1 MRKFVEPSLAGSDW
15 DLPMQDSS
23 VGKSTNIASEYH
35 GTLPRTSSGLAS
47 RIVAWLSQLGK
58 RSTATNLAEDA
69 RQPVG
74 FFYAS
79 QTGNAE
85 NLARDAASLAENL
98 GLKVVLSALDEIDV
112 YGLSSFQHA
121 VFFVS
126 TYGEGDMPDNGQ
138 LLWDGLSAQ
147 DAPALHGFHF
157 AVLSLGDSSYRDFC
171 RAGKRVDA
179 CLEALGAT
187 RLQPLLTCDVDFEQ
201 PATAWINQL
210 LAVISGENADAVTAL
225 NASSPVSED
234 RHNFV
239 HVKLA
244 ERRRLSGTEAEKPIH
259 HVEFD
264 LANTGLVYA
273 VGDAVGI
280 KPVNDA
286 ELVSAVI
293 TWLGVKPDTLVEGRP
308 LDVVLAHER
317 EIRNPGP
324 DLMRAIA
331 ERTSEDDLRSVWHAN
346 DIQALGD
353 FFRGGDVVD
362 VLSHSPP
369 ASLSADELI
378 SLLKPL
384 QHRNYSISSSPL
396 VAPTRVHITVGAVRY
411 TRGDRIHR
419 GVCSTFLADRL
430 TDEAGADLVVLPNKN
445 FRLPKDPTTP
455 LIMIGPG
462 TGIAPFRA
470 FLQERRATGATGRNW
485 LFFGN
490 RNCGS
495 DFIYRDE
502 ILAYEQDGFLT
513 RLDLAFSRDQPKKIY
528 VQTRMRERGAELYD
542 WLEQGAAFYVCG
554 DASRMARDVDDA
566 LVEIIAQHGG
576 LSATLA
582 QDYVARMKR
591 DKRYLRDVY

>member
-1 MRKFVEPSLAGSDW
+1 
-15 DLPMQDSS
+15 
-23 VGKSTNIASEYH
+23 
-35 GTLPRTSSGLAS
+35 
-47 RIVAWLSQLGK
+47 
-58 RSTATNLAEDA
+58 
-69 RQPVG
+69 
-74 FFYAS
+74 
-79 QTGNAE
+79 
-85 NLARDAASLAENL
+85 
-98 GLKVVLSALDEIDV
+98 
-112 YGLSSFQHA
+112 
-121 VFFVS
+121 
-126 TYGEGDMPDNGQ
+126 
-138 LLWDGLSAQ
+138 
-147 DAPALHGFHF
+147 
-157 AVLSLGDSSYRDFC
+157 
-171 RAGKRVDA
+171 
-179 CLEALGAT
+179 
-187 RLQPLLTCDVDFEQ
+187 
-201 PATAWINQL
+201 
-210 LAVISGENADAVTAL
+210 
-225 NASSPVSED
+225 
-234 RHNFV
+234 
-239 HVKLA
+239 
-244 ERRRLSGTEAEKPIH
+244 
-259 HVEFD
+259 
-264 LANTGLVYA
+264 
-273 VGDAVGI
+273 
-280 KPVNDA
+280 
-286 ELVSAVI
+286 
-293 TWLGVKPDTLVEGRP
+293 
-308 LDVVLAHER
+308 
-317 EIRNPGP
+317 
-324 DLMRAIA
+324 MRAIA
-331 ERTSEDDLRSVWHAN
+331 ERTREDDLRSVWHAN

-396 VAPTRVHITVGAVRY
+396 VAPTRVHLTVGAVRY

-430 TDEAGADLVVLPNKN
+430 ADEAAADLVVLPNKN

-490 RNCGS
+490 RNFGS

>member
-1 MRKFVEPSLAGSDW
+1 MRKFVERLLSSSDL
-15 DLPMQDSS
+15 DLPMPEVS
-23 VGKSTNIASEYH
+23 VGKSTHIVSEYH
-35 GTLPRTSSGLAS
+35 STKPLMSSGLMAK
-47 RIVAWLSQLGK
+47 IVAWLSQLGK
-58 RSTATNLAEDA
+58 RPTASDIADDE
-69 RQPVG
+69 RQTVG

-85 NLARDAASLAENL
+85 VLARDAGLLAENL
-98 GLKVVLSALDEIDV
+98 GLKVVVSALDEIDV
-112 YGLSSFQHA
+112 HDLNSFQYA
-121 VFFVS
+121 VLFVS
-126 TYGEGDMPDNGQ
+126 TYGEGDIPDNGQ
-138 LLWDGLSAQ
+138 LLWDGLSAE
-147 DAPALHGFHF
+147 DAPVLDGLHY

-179 CLEALGAT
+179 RLDALGAT
-187 RLQPLLTCDVDFEQ
+187 RLQPLLTCDVDYEQ
-201 PATAWINQL
+201 PAAEWINNL
-210 LAVISGENADAVTAL
+210 LAVMSGENAEALAAL
-225 NASSPVSED
+225 NASSSNSEG

-244 ERRRLSGTEAEKPIH
+244 GRRRLSGPEAEKPIH

-264 LANTGLVYA
+264 LADTGLVYA
-273 VGDAVGI
+273 AGDAVGI

-286 ELVSAVI
+286 QLVTAII
-293 TWLGVKPDTLVEGRP
+293 TWLGAKPDTLVKGKP
-308 LDVVLAHER
+308 LDLLLAHER

-331 ERTSEDDLRSVWHAN
+331 ERTRDDDLRSVWHAN
-346 DIQALGD
+346 DLEALGD

-362 VLSHSPP
+362 ILSHAPP
-369 ASLSADELI
+369 ASLSAYELI
-378 SLLKPL
+378 ALLKPL
-384 QHRNYSISSSPL
+384 QHRHYSISSSPL
-396 VAPTRVHITVGAVRY
+396 VDPTRLHLTVGAVY
-411 TRGDRIHR
+411 YIRGDRIHR

-430 TDEAGADLVVLPNKN
+430 VQDAGADLLVLPNRN

-470 FLQERRATGATGRNW
+470 FLQERQATGATGRNW

-490 RNCGS
+490 RNRNS

-502 ILAYEQDGFLT
+502 ILGYERSGLLT
-513 RLDLAFSRDQPKKIY
+513 RLDLAFSRDQPEKIY
-528 VQTRMRERGAELYD
+528 VQTRMREHGAELYN
-542 WLEQGAAFYVCG
+542 WLEQGAAVYVCG

-566 LVEIIAQHGG
+566 LVDVVAQHGG
-576 LSATLA
+576 MSALLA
-582 QDYVARMKR
+582 QDYVARLKR